1 MRTGY
6 IRNWCLAHVFYLLFI
21 VKNVW
26 NFELVSFFS
35 VFVVVA
41 LVVSWWT
48 DKMPR
53 QKKPKKT
60 RTNCVLQFPMEI
72 VAFYYL
78 FIYIDTATLSQQRL
92 LWRSH
97 RDSVFVQRCQQQ
109 YTQSASLQL
118 GPFPTSVASIHAT
131 RQRRLLQNQ
140 RRTRLR
146 SRSSNWRQH
155 GTHRFLPAGTWRW
168 RRRITLRRFASCP
181 LVAFI
186 SFSTHN
192 GTHLTRWDKQEYQT
206 FLSHLIIIIIIFID
220 NCR

>member
-1 MRTGY
+1 MLSARVLSPFYCEKRLKFWTRLFFLG
-6 IRNWCLAHVFYLLFI
+6 IRRRRASRQLMNWQNA
-21 VKNVW
+21 
-26 NFELVSFFS
+26 E
-35 VFVVVA
+35 A
-41 LVVSWWT
+41 
-48 DKMPR
+48 
-53 QKKPKKT
+53 KKT

-78 FIYIDTATLSQQRL
+78 FIYIVTATLSQQRL